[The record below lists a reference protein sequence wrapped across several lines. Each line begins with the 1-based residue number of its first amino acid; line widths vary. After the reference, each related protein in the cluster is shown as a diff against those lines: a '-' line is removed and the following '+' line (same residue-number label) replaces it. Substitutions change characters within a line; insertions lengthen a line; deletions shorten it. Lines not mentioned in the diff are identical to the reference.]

1 MRKKIILGCCNGK
14 FLSMNCPKDFYS
26 FQDYTTDN
34 PRIICCNTNNDGGE
48 IDNGED
54 NIPTPS
60 CNLPPQK

>member
-1 MRKKIILGCCNGK
+1 MAI
-14 FLSMNCPKDFYS
+14 LSMNCPKDFYS
-26 FQDYTTDN
+26 FQGYTTDN